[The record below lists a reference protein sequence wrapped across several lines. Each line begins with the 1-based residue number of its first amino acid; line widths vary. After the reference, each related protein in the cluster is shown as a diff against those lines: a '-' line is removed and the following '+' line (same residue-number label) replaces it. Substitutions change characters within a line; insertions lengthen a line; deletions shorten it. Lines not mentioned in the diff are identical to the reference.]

1 MKNRTLI
8 FVQIRRKTVGIRV
21 HTIIVNF
28 RSYRWFSRYVIAAML
43 VNEKERRSISFFC
56 SSTSIYITP
65 MSPQDIDCRPPTLS
79 GYIYSGKQKK
89 KEKRLHT
96 NRTQFPR
103 GKSGAQKYCA
113 RFILSEV
120 SSTKGHEVL
129 PQPDVIC

>member
-28 RSYRWFSRYVIAAML
+28 RSYRWFSRYVIAAVL
-43 VNEKERRSISFFC
+43 VNEKERRSISFLC

-65 MSPQDIDCRPPTLS
+65 LSPQDIDYRPPTLS

-89 KEKRLHT
+89 QKK
-96 NRTQFPR
+96 
-103 GKSGAQKYCA
+103 KSVCIRIELNSLGVSLGHKS
-113 RFILSEV
+113 ILRD
-120 SSTKGHEVL
+120 L
-129 PQPDVIC
+129 Y